1 MGVVG
6 LFRSSA
12 LGAIPFFISRISA
25 VKSKAP
31 NTNENQ
37 ELNGYVMDLQK
48 FDALLKA
55 AEKEGSI
62 IVEETVLNG
71 ITDKTFEL

>member
-1 MGVVG
+1 MI
-6 LFRSSA
+6 
-12 LGAIPFFISRISA
+12 LGNGGI
-25 VKSKAP
+25 KQTK
-31 NTNENQ
+31 TYNENQ

>member
-1 MGVVG
+1 
-6 LFRSSA
+6 
-12 LGAIPFFISRISA
+12 
-25 VKSKAP
+25 
-31 NTNENQ
+31 
-37 ELNGYVMDLQK
+37 MDLQK

-55 AEKEGSI
+55 AEKDGSI

>member
-1 MGVVG
+1 MEC
-6 LFRSSA
+6 RND
-12 LGAIPFFISRISA
+12 ISVPRGNMQT
-25 VKSKAP
+25 K
-31 NTNENQ
+31 TYNENQ